1 MQMGLF
7 TSCGE
12 LVFRYVWEDI
22 RQNGDG
28 IIVLLGWRGEDR
40 IYTMLGKQDAKN
52 RKEEWWYMLQFQ
64 HLGG

>member
-52 RKEEWWYMLQFQ
+52 RKEE
-64 HLGG
+64 